1 MDSTLPHS
9 QKERKTNEKNYL
21 VMGLF
26 VLNANR
32 NNYIFGMTI
41 PKLGKTRRKMQ
52 AKIKGWY
59 HAAEEDE
66 GKYLSFLV
74 IRVSE

>member
-1 MDSTLPHS
+1 
-9 QKERKTNEKNYL
+9 
-21 VMGLF
+21 
-26 VLNANR
+26 
-32 NNYIFGMTI
+32 MTI

-66 GKYLSFLV
+66 GRCLPFLV
-74 IRVSE
+74 IRVNE